1 MGPIDWSLGS
11 GAASAERWGLS
22 LLATALLFGLLLL
35 QILLVKLFSRRLS
48 DLRRGTHQLPAE
60 PEEGWLPLEVVLCLR
75 GADSCLPRLLEALAC
90 QTYPGPWRLQVVVDS
105 AADPAWPLL
114 QPWLVR
120 TDTAWNE
127 LHCRTL
133 QQRPSQGSLKC
144 AALRQA
150 FAGLHSDSAL
160 VVLLDAD
167 IRFAEDGLERCARA
181 CLQPGVGAISGNRWF
196 APPSPGVSGLNL
208 SSWTRAVWN
217 AGAVVLMTLWKI
229 PWGGCL
235 CVRRS
240 VVETGDWLELLS
252 RGLCEDT
259 GLLGPLRRLGL
270 DYRFAPDLV
279 MVDPDPAQP
288 LLPLGRWIT
297 RQLLTARLHHPA
309 WGLVA
314 LHGISSAAL
323 LLFALL
329 QGDWVAA
336 VVYELGCVGL
346 LCWIEQLLQ
355 PEGSPHWLGWSV
367 GLLPGQIVDGVS
379 TVAALL
385 ARRISWRGV
394 DYAVR
399 TRPSRVWIQR
409 DRLQ

>member
-1 MGPIDWSLGS
+1 MP
-11 GAASAERWGLS
+11 AS
-22 LLATALLFGLLLL
+22 LLLL
-35 QILLVKLFSRRLS
+35 ALLLGQALLVFVFSQRLRV
-48 DLRRGTHQLPAE
+48 LRRSSDPAACSE
-60 PEEGWLPLEVVLCLR
+60 AAFPALEVVLCLR
-75 GADSCLPRLLEALAC
+75 GADTCLPRLLEALAD
-90 QTYPGPWRLQVVVDS
+90 QTYPAPWRLQVVVDS
-105 AADPAWPLL
+105 DQDPAWALL
-114 QPWLVR
+114 QPWLNR
-120 TDTAWNE
+120 SDTAWTE

-144 AALRQA
+144 AALLQA
-150 FAGLHSDSAL
+150 FSDLHSDSAL

-196 APPSPGVSGLNL
+196 APPSPGISALHL

-229 PWGGCL
+229 PWGGTL

-240 VVETGDWLELLS
+240 VVEAGDWLELLS

-270 DYRFAPDLV
+270 DYRFAPNLI

-288 LLPLGRWIT
+288 LLPLSRWIT

-314 LHGISSAAL
+314 LHGLSSAAL
-323 LLFALL
+323 LSIALW
-329 QGDWVAA
+329 QGDWAA
-336 VVYELGCVGL
+336 ALVYELGCVGL
-346 LCWIEQLLQ
+346 LCWIERLMQ
-355 PEGSPHWLGWSV
+355 PEDRPHWLGWGM
-367 GLLPGQIVDGVS
+367 GLVPGQLVDGAA
-379 TVAALL
+379 TLAALL
-385 ARRISWRGV
+385 VRRISWRGV
-394 DYAVR
+394 DYVVR
-399 TRPSRVWIQR
+399 FEPSRVMILR
-409 DRLQ
+409 DRGV

>member
-1 MGPIDWSLGS
+1 MPSS
-11 GAASAERWGLS
+11 
-22 LLATALLFGLLLL
+22 LLLL
-35 QILLVKLFSRRLS
+35 ALWLGQALLVFAFSQRLRV
-48 DLRRGTHQLPAE
+48 LRRSSDSAAWSDAACPA
-60 PEEGWLPLEVVLCLR
+60 LEVVLCLR
-75 GADSCLPRLLEALAC
+75 GADACLPRLLEALAD
-90 QTYPGPWRLQVVVDS
+90 QTYPAPWRLQVVVDS
-105 AADPAWPLL
+105 DQDPAWTLL
-114 QPWLVR
+114 KPWLNR
-120 TDTAWNE
+120 SDTAWTE

-144 AALRQA
+144 AALLQA
-150 FAGLHSDSAL
+150 FSDLHSDSAL

-196 APPSPGVSGLNL
+196 APPSPGISALHL

-229 PWGGCL
+229 PWGGTL

-240 VVETGDWLELLS
+240 VVEAGDWLELLS

-270 DYRFAPDLV
+270 DYRFAPNLI

-288 LLPLGRWIT
+288 LLPLSRWIT

-314 LHGISSAAL
+314 LHGLSSAAL
-323 LLFALL
+323 LSIALW
-329 QGDWVAA
+329 QGDWAA
-336 VVYELGCVGL
+336 ALVYELGCVSL
-346 LCWIEQLLQ
+346 LCWIERLMQ
-355 PEGSPHWLGWSV
+355 PEDRPHWLGWGM
-367 GLLPGQIVDGVS
+367 GLVPGQLVDGAA
-379 TVAALL
+379 TLAALL
-385 ARRISWRGV
+385 VRRISWRGV
-394 DYAVR
+394 DYVVR
-399 TRPSRVWIQR
+399 FDPSRVMILR
-409 DRLQ
+409 DRGV